1 MAHYIVLMKFTDQ
14 GARTIKD
21 TTKRADA
28 AKETAAAAGITMKDI
43 YWTQGGYDVVATFE
57 ASDET
62 ALMAYTASV
71 AKAGNVRTQT
81 LRAFTAAEFGKV
93 LAKVT

>member
-1 MAHYIVLMKFTDQ
+1 MAHYIVLMNFTDQ

-21 TTKRADA
+21 STKRAEA
-28 AKETAAAAGITMKDI
+28 VKETAKAAGITMKDI

-57 ASDET
+57 AKDEL
-62 ALMAYTASV
+62 ALMAMTASV

-81 LRAFTAAEFGKV
+81 LRAFTQAEISQV